1 MVGKLEMLKVRN
13 KTQEGRFRVRNISKL
28 FSTIISKALSTS
40 ISKKY
45 PCIWHLMFLTVRQKP
60 ILKQEEA
67 RCLLHSGSSACPALT
82 ARACSPVCARNSAPD
97 AGDRVLWSE
106 LCSPE

>member
-45 PCIWHLMFLTVRQKP
+45 PCIWHLYM
-60 ILKQEEA
+60 
-67 RCLLHSGSSACPALT
+67 
-82 ARACSPVCARNSAPD
+82 APD
-97 AGDRVLWSE
+97 VWQFDKNQYSNTRKQDVCYTQGAQLALLSQ
-106 LCSPE
+106 

>member
-45 PCIWHLMFLTVRQKP
+45 PCIWHLMFLTVKTKTNTQTR
-60 ILKQEEA
+60 
-67 RCLLHSGSSACPALT
+67 GSKMSATL
-82 ARACSPVCARNSAPD
+82 
-97 AGDRVLWSE
+97 RVLSLPCSHSKGLQPC
-106 LCSPE
+106 LCP

>member
-45 PCIWHLMFLTVRQKP
+45 PCIWHLMFLT
-60 ILKQEEA
+60 
-67 RCLLHSGSSACPALT
+67 
-82 ARACSPVCARNSAPD
+82 D
-97 AGDRVLWSE
+97 
-106 LCSPE
+106 